1 MAEKYVEERRFYD
14 GPILTI
20 GQQSK
25 YAYKHIIVAPDDR
38 TYYLSLEGSYSEA
51 KVMSYSWEG
60 SVFLEGYGTDSV
72 IYEVEQFAARLREAY
87 KTAAAEG
94 FPAYTQP
101 MDTQESW

>member
-1 MAEKYVEERRFYD
+1 
-14 GPILTI
+14 
-20 GQQSK
+20 
-25 YAYKHIIVAPDDR
+25 
-38 TYYLSLEGSYSEA
+38 
-51 KVMSYSWEG
+51 MSYSWEG